1 MPAALQP
8 AVTLLPMY
16 DDGLCGWR
24 RLEVDVCSRRA
35 TYTSRGGTG
44 TGTRSSTGSAA
55 SSATASSATARP
67 RPR

>member
-16 DDGLCGWR
+16 DDGVCGWR

-35 TYTSRGGTG
+35 TCTSRGGTGTG
-44 TGTRSSTGSAA
+44 TGTRSSTGSV
-55 SSATASSATARP
+55 ASSATARP
-67 RPR
+67 RTR

>member
-35 TYTSRGGTG
+35 TCTSRGGTGTGTG
-44 TGTRSSTGSAA
+44 TGTRSSTGSV
-55 SSATASSATARP
+55 ASSATARP
-67 RPR
+67 RTR